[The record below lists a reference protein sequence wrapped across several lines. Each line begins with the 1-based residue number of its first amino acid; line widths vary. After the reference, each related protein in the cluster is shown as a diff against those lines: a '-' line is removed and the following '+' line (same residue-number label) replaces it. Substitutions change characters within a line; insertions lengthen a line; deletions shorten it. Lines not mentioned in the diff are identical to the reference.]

1 MIAMYCRDHHGAL
14 PGDADGLCGEC
25 AELLA
30 YARLRLRCCRYGAEK
45 PTCVNCSTHCFAPA
59 MRERVRVTMR
69 YSGPRMLK
77 AHPRL
82 ALGHLIDGRRKAPKR
97 R

>member
-1 MIAMYCRDHHGAL
+1 MIAMYCRDHHGAAR
-14 PGDADGLCGEC
+14 GDDDGLCGEC

-30 YARLRLRCCRYGAEK
+30 YARLRLRYCGYGSEK
-45 PTCVNCSTHCFAPA
+45 PTCVNCPTHCYAPA
-59 MRERVRVTMR
+59 MRERVRVVMR

-77 AHPRL
+77 SHPGL
-82 ALGHLIDGRRKAPKR
+82 ALWHVIDGRRKAPER